1 MTMMLG
7 VAAAVVLGAL
17 AGIHFFWASGGRWGA
32 SVVIPERDGK
42 AAFTPTPMA
51 TSVVGAL
58 LLGAAGVALTA
69 AGVRVLPLPLE
80 VVRAGTGLLSA
91 AFFLR
96 AVGDFR
102 YVGLF
107 KRHRGSRFAQMDN
120 RLYMPLCIGL
130 AAALAAVVLL
140 PRP

>member
-1 MTMMLG
+1 MSMILG
-7 VAAAVVLGAL
+7 VVAGVVLGAL
-17 AGIHFFWASGGRWGA
+17 AGLHFFWASGGRWGA
-32 SVVIPERDGK
+32 SVAIPELDGK
-42 AAFTPTPMA
+42 AAFRPTPLA
-51 TSVVGAL
+51 TVVVGAL

-80 VVRAGTGLLSA
+80 VVRVGTGLLAA

-96 AVGDFR
+96 VVGDFR

-107 KRHRGSRFAQMDN
+107 KRHRGTRFARMDN
-120 RLYMPLCIGL
+120 RLYMPLCMGL
-130 AAALAAVVLL
+130 AVALAAVVLL

>member
-1 MTMMLG
+1 MMMILG
-7 VAAAVVLGAL
+7 VAAAAVLGAL
-17 AGIHFFWASGGRWGA
+17 SGLHFFWASGGRWGG
-32 SVVIPERDGK
+32 SVVIPELDGK
-42 AAFTPTPMA
+42 AAFTPTPLA
-51 TSVVGAL
+51 TGVVGVL

-80 VVRAGTGLLSA
+80 WVRAGTGLLSA

-107 KRHRGSRFAQMDN
+107 KRHRRTRFAQMDD
-120 RLYMPLCIGL
+120 RLYLPLCLGL
-130 AAALAAVVLL
+130 SAALAAVVLL
-140 PRP
+140 PLP

>member
-1 MTMMLG
+1 MTMILG
-7 VAAAVVLGAL
+7 VAAAAVLGAL
-17 AGIHFFWASGGRWGA
+17 AGLHFFWASGGRWGA
-32 SVVIPERDGK
+32 SVAIPELNGK

-51 TSVVGAL
+51 TMVVGAL

-80 VVRAGTGLLSA
+80 VVRVGTGLLSA

-96 AVGDFR
+96 VVGDFR

-107 KRHRGSRFAQMDN
+107 KRHQGTRFAQMDN
-120 RLYMPLCIGL
+120 LLYMPLCIGL

>member
-1 MTMMLG
+1 MSLFLG
-7 VAAAVVLGAL
+7 IAAAVVLGVL
-17 AGIHFFWASGGRWGA
+17 AGLHFFWACGGRWGA
-32 SVVIPERDGK
+32 SVAVPELNGK
-42 AAFTPTPMA
+42 AAFRPTPLA
-51 TSVVGAL
+51 TGVVGVL

-80 VVRAGTGLLSA
+80 VVRAGTGLLAA

-96 AVGDFR
+96 GVGDFR

-107 KRHRGSRFAQMDN
+107 KRHRGTRFARMDT
-120 RLYMPLCIGL
+120 RLYIPLCMGL
-130 AAALAAVVLL
+130 AAALGAVVLL

>member
-1 MTMMLG
+1 MTMVLG
-7 VAAAVVLGAL
+7 VAAAAVLGAL
-17 AGIHFFWASGGRWGA
+17 AGLHFFWASGGRWGA
-32 SVVIPERDGK
+32 SVAIPELNGK
-42 AAFTPTPMA
+42 AAFTPTPIA
-51 TSVVGAL
+51 TIVVGAL

-80 VVRAGTGLLSA
+80 VVRFGTGLLSA

-96 AVGDFR
+96 VVGDFR

-107 KRHRGSRFAQMDN
+107 KRHRGTRFAQMDN
-120 RLYMPLCIGL
+120 RLYIPLCTGL
-130 AAALAAVVLL
+130 AAALAAVILL